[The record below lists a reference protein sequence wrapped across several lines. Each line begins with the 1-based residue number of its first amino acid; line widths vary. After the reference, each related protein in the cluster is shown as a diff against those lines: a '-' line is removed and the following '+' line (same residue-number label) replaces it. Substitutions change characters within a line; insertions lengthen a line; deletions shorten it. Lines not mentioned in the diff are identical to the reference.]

1 MEIRML
7 KAARGMV
14 DGKVVWFEVGQ
25 VYSVADRTIN
35 DRLAHAFVRDGMAKE
50 IYRAANPVPE
60 PKKKAAQSKAEYK

>member
-14 DGKVVWFEVGQ
+14 DGKVVWFEVGR
-25 VYSVADRTIN
+25 VYSVKDRTIN
-35 DRLAHAFVRDGMAKE
+35 DRLANAFVRDGLAKE
-50 IYRAANPVPE
+50 IADAEPA

>member
-1 MEIRML
+1 MGIQML

-35 DRLAHAFVRDGMAKE
+35 DRLAQSFVRDGLAKE
-50 IYRAANPVPE
+50 IAEPA
-60 PKKKAAQSKAEYK
+60 PKKKAAQSKVEYK